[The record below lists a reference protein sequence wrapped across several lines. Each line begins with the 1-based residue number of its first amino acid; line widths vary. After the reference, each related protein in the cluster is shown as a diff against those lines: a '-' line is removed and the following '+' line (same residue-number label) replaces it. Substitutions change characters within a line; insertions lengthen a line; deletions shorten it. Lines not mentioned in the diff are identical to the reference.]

1 MKKIRQYDIHDKF
14 LKEYADA
21 AIENAQQILDA
32 AKILLGKKSFAIA
45 YFLSVAAIEEA
56 GKAYM
61 AFAARG
67 RNLSDKGL
75 KKKVQNMFEKHREK
89 IISAFVGW
97 ISKSSKPDESIEAAV
112 DLMIHLNR
120 GREKSMYIDAN
131 ADNSL
136 SIPAQII
143 RPVAAIDVLKVA
155 ENCLHHTKN
164 HISKNNPPAFS
175 SFDDKLFCLRSE
187 KIKEMF
193 NKDFGKYLLSELKQ
207 TSGNFNFS
215 RAIVTYHDKYFSKKK
230 LFADEES

>member
-1 MKKIRQYDIHDKF
+1 MKKIREYDIHDGF

-21 AIENAQQILDA
+21 AMENAQQLLDS
-32 AKILLGKKSFAIA
+32 AKILLSNKSFAIS

-89 IISAFVGW
+89 IISAFIGW
-97 ISKSSKPDESIEAAV
+97 ISKSSKPDESIKAAV

-120 GREKSMYIDAN
+120 GREKSMYVDAN
-131 ADNSL
+131 PDNSL
-136 SIPAQII
+136 SIPAKII

-155 ENCLHHTKN
+155 ENCLHHTRT
-164 HISKNNPPAFS
+164 HISGNHPPSFS
-175 SFDDKLFCLRSE
+175 SFEDKLFCLRSD
-187 KIKEMF
+187 KIHEMF
-193 NKDFGKYLLSELKQ
+193 NNDFGKYLLSELKQ

-215 RAIVTYHDKYFSKKK
+215 KAIVTYHDKCFSKKK
-230 LFADEES
+230 LFEKT

>member
-45 YFLSVAAIEEA
+45 YFLSVAAIEET

-61 AFAARG
+61 AFTARG
-67 RNLSDKGL
+67 RNLTDSGL
-75 KKKVQNMFEKHREK
+75 KKKVLEMFGKHPKK
-89 IISAFVGW
+89 IISAFIGW
-97 ISKSSKPDESIEAAV
+97 ILKSSKSEESITTAV
-112 DLMIHLNR
+112 ELMFHLNH
-120 GREKSMYIDAN
+120 GREKSMYVDAN

-136 SIPAQII
+136 SIPSQTI
-143 RPVAAIDVLKVA
+143 RPVAAINALKVA

-164 HISKNNPPAFS
+164 YISKNNPPVFS

-193 NKDFGKYLLSELKQ
+193 NKDFGKYLISGLKQ
-207 TSGNFNFS
+207 QSGNFDFS

-230 LFADEES
+230 LFEKT